1 MTRAAPITSD
11 PDPDLHAIRDVLV
24 VDDSRAQRRVI
35 SVFLKRWGFSVRE
48 ADCARSALGLCRVKP
63 PDLVLSDWMMPGLS
77 GPEFCHEFRQMSREN
92 YGYFILLTSKSEKH
106 DIANGLDAGADDFLT
121 KPIDPSELR
130 ARISAGER
138 ILRMQRE
145 LKDKNRLIQTTLV
158 ELQSLYDSLD
168 NDLVEA
174 RKLQQS
180 LVRDRYHDF
189 GSASVSLLLKPS
201 GHVGGDLVGVFPVG
215 AERVFIYGID
225 VSGHGVSSA
234 LMTARL
240 ASYLSASAR
249 DQNIAFERTW
259 AGTYIPRRPA
269 ETITVLNRLILNE
282 METELY
288 FTMVLADVSLDTGVV
303 RMAQAGHPFPVVQRA
318 CGTVEM
324 VGDGGLPVGLVEG
337 AQYDQFE
344 LTLAAGDRL
353 LLHSDGINECA
364 GCDGTLLGDEGLVT
378 MMRGLRQTRGMAF
391 LESVIW
397 KLSEHT
403 GGEDFGDD
411 VSAVLLEFNGGTRG
425 V

>member
-1 MTRAAPITSD
+1 
-11 PDPDLHAIRDVLV
+11 
-24 VDDSRAQRRVI
+24 
-35 SVFLKRWGFSVRE
+35 
-48 ADCARSALGLCRVKP
+48 
-63 PDLVLSDWMMPGLS
+63 MPGLS
-77 GPEFCHEFRQMSREN
+77 GPEFCHEFRLMSRDH

-106 DIANGLDAGADDFLT
+106 DIANGLDSGADDFLT
-121 KPIDPSELR
+121 KPIDPLELR

-145 LKDKNRLIQTTLV
+145 LKDKNRLIQATLF

-189 GSASVSLLLKPS
+189 GAASVSLLLKPS
-201 GHVGGDLVGVFPVG
+201 GHVGGDLVGIFPVSKD
-215 AERVFIYGID
+215 RVFIYGID

-259 AGTYIPRRPA
+259 AGTCIPRRPA
-269 ETITVLNRLILNE
+269 DTITILNRLILNE
-282 METELY
+282 MKTELY
-288 FTMVLADVSLDTGVV
+288 FTMVLADVSLDTGAV
-303 RMAQAGHPFPVVQRA
+303 RMAQAGHPFPAVQRA

-324 VGDGGLPVGLVEG
+324 VGGGGLPVGLVEG
-337 AQYDQFE
+337 ARYDQFE

-364 GCDGTLLGDEGLVT
+364 DPGGTLLGDEGLMN
-378 MMRGLRQTRGMAF
+378 MMRELRQTRGMAF
-391 LESVIW
+391 LESVVW
-397 KLSEHT
+397 KLSEYA